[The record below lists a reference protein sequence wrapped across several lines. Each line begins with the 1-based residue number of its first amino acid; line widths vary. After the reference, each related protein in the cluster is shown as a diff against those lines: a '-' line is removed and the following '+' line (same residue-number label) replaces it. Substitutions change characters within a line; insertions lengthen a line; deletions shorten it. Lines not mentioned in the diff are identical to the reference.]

1 MTSTS
6 CFTIAV
12 VLYIAAMVPWGKVR
26 VSKAFESKVRMNLIA
41 ASIIFLG
48 CCGLLAVYYG

>member
-12 VLYIAAMVPWGKVR
+12 VLYITAIVPWGKVR
-26 VSKAFESKVRMNLIA
+26 VSRKYERKVRDRLIA
-41 ASIIFLG
+41 VAVIFLG